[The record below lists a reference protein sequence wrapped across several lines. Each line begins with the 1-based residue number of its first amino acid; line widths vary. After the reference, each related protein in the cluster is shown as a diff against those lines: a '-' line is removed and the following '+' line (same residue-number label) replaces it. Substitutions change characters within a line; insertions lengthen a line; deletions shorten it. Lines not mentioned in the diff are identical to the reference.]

1 MPHSFKI
8 SKFLIKKN
16 YMDDKQKVFEEI
28 INKTREDTFNL
39 IGKIDQNSNN
49 ANVDIVRP
57 LQHIIDIVID
67 RLLFD
72 GFSPKIIQR
81 ILNDSLTW
89 SVDNYANHLKNSVK
103 EITSCSNKKNF
114 SLRASNVKVNKK
126 LLN

>member
-16 YMDDKQKVFEEI
+16 YMDDKQKIFEEI
-28 INKTREDTFNL
+28 INKTREDIFNL
-39 IGKIDQNSNN
+39 IDKIDQNSNN

-81 ILNDSLTW
+81 ILNDSLTGT
-89 SVDNYANHLKNSVK
+89 VDNYANHLKNSVK

>member
-1 MPHSFKI
+1 
-8 SKFLIKKN
+8 
-16 YMDDKQKVFEEI
+16 MDDKQKIFEEI
-28 INKTREDTFNL
+28 VNKTREDTFNL
-39 IGKIDQNSNN
+39 IGKIDENSNN
-49 ANVDIVRP
+49 TNIDIVGP
-57 LQHIIDIVID
+57 LQHIVDIVID

-103 EITSCSNKKNF
+103 EITSCTNKKEI
-114 SLRASNVKVNKK
+114 SLIASNVKVNKK

>member
-16 YMDDKQKVFEEI
+16 YMDDKQKIFEEI
-28 INKTREDTFNL
+28 INKTREGTFNL
-39 IGKIDQNSNN
+39 IGKIDEDSNN
-49 ANVDIVRP
+49 NIDIVGP
-57 LQHIIDIVID
+57 LQHIVDIVID

-103 EITSCSNKKNF
+103 EITPCTNKKEIP
-114 SLRASNVKVNKK
+114 LIASNVKVNKK

>member
-1 MPHSFKI
+1 MPHFFKI

-16 YMDDKQKVFEEI
+16 YMDDKQKIFEEI
-28 INKTREDTFNL
+28 INKTREDIFNL
-39 IGKIDQNSNN
+39 IDKIDQNSNN
-49 ANVDIVRP
+49 ANDDIVRP

-81 ILNDSLTW
+81 ILNDSLTGT
-89 SVDNYANHLKNSVK
+89 VDNYANHLKNSVK

>member
-1 MPHSFKI
+1 
-8 SKFLIKKN
+8 
-16 YMDDKQKVFEEI
+16 MDDKQKIFEEI
-28 INKTREDTFNL
+28 INKTREDIFNL
-39 IGKIDQNSNN
+39 IDKIDQNSNN

-89 SVDNYANHLKNSVK
+89 TVDNYANHLQNSVK

-114 SLRASNVKVNKK
+114 SLIASNVKVTKK

>member
-1 MPHSFKI
+1 
-8 SKFLIKKN
+8 
-16 YMDDKQKVFEEI
+16 MDDKQKIFEEI
-28 INKTREDTFNL
+28 INKTREDIFNL

-49 ANVDIVRP
+49 ANDDIVRP

-81 ILNDSLTW
+81 ILNDSLKYA
-89 SVDNYANHLKNSVK
+89 VNNYADNLKKSADT
-103 EITSCSNKKNF
+103 ITNVSDKTLVLSNCSENID
-114 SLRASNVKVNKK
+114 KK

>member
-1 MPHSFKI
+1 MPHFFKI

-16 YMDDKQKVFEEI
+16 YMDDKQKIFEEI
-28 INKTREDTFNL
+28 INKTREDIFNL
-39 IGKIDQNSNN
+39 IDKIDQNSNN

-81 ILNDSLTW
+81 ILNDSLTGT
-89 SVDNYANHLKNSVK
+89 VDNYANHLKNSVK

>member
-16 YMDDKQKVFEEI
+16 YMDDKQKIFEEI
-28 INKTREDTFNL
+28 INKTREDIFNL
-39 IGKIDQNSNN
+39 IDKIDQNSNN

-89 SVDNYANHLKNSVK
+89 TVDNYANHLKNSVK

>member
-1 MPHSFKI
+1 MPHFFKI

-16 YMDDKQKVFEEI
+16 YMDDKQKIFEEI
-28 INKTREDTFNL
+28 INKTREDIFNL
-39 IGKIDQNSNN
+39 IDKIDQNSNN

-81 ILNDSLTW
+81 ILNDSLTRT
-89 SVDNYANHLKNSVK
+89 VDNYANHLKNSVK

-114 SLRASNVKVNKK
+114 LLKASNVKVTKK